1 MSFVAPLVDGD
12 QVVQLIRDPSKQV
25 GKDYLI
31 IDVRDD
37 DFVGGNI
44 PGALNVPA
52 NQLVDAASD
61 LAQTYSNVPVIYFHC
76 ALSQVRGPKS
86 ARIYNEIRH
95 LQPSLSSKDQQV
107 YVIRGGFEGWHARYK
122 DEKDLME
129 NYDADRWANFY

>member
-1 MSFVAPLVDGD
+1 MSFAAPLVDGD

-25 GKDYLI
+25 GKDYLV

-37 DFVGGNI
+37 DFAGGNI

-52 NQLVDAASD
+52 NQLVDEASS
-61 LAQTYSNVPVIYFHC
+61 LAQKYSAVPIVYFHC

-95 LQPSLSSKDQQV
+95 LQPSLSSQDQQV
-107 YVIRGGFEGWHARYK
+107 YVIRGGFEGWQARYK
-122 DEKDLME
+122 DEKDLLE
-129 NYDADRWANFY
+129 NYDAAHWADLY